1 MLLTRRRLNQDLETF
16 GPHDLKY
23 THPVGV
29 TRRDFIRSATAIS
42 VGALAGVGA
51 YGAVYERHQIE
62 RIARDVAVRGLP
74 PALDGLRIGMITDVH
89 HSAVVPAEDV
99 MRAVGLLKDTAPD
112 LVVLGGDY
120 ISFFDRTFASPV
132 AELLA
137 PLAGAPHGAF
147 AVLGN
152 HDDEREMP
160 AALSARGFNVLKD
173 QRTALTIKGER
184 LDLAGIRFWTRSPG
198 EIAGVLKGTGGT
210 TVLLAHDPR
219 RLQEASALDVQLVL
233 SGHTHGGQVIVPK
246 IGALAGRKF
255 PVLAGYATRENTALF
270 VSRGVGTVYVPVRI
284 NCPPDVAVLTL
295 RPA

>member
-1 MLLTRRRLNQDLETF
+1 MSCA
-16 GPHDLKY
+16 Y
-23 THPVGV
+23 TIYTEPVGV

-51 YGAVYERHQIE
+51 YGAVYERHHIE
-62 RIARDVAVRGLP
+62 RIAREVTVRGLP

-99 MRAVGLLKDTAPD
+99 TRAVMLLKEAAPD
-112 LVVLGGDY
+112 IVVLGGDY
-120 ISFFDRTFASPV
+120 ISFFDRTYCAPV

-137 PLAGAPHGAF
+137 PLANAPLGSF

-160 AALSARGFNVLKD
+160 AALSSRGFAVLKD
-173 QRTALTIKGER
+173 QRTSLTIKGER

-198 EIAGVLKGTGGT
+198 EVASVLKGTGGT
-210 TVLLAHDPR
+210 TLLLAHDPR
-219 RLQEASALDVQLVL
+219 RLVEAASLDVQLVL
-233 SGHTHGGQVIVPK
+233 SGHTHGGQVIVPGV
-246 IGALAGRKF
+246 GAVAGRKF
-255 PVLAGYATRENTALF
+255 PVLAGYAMRENTALF
-270 VSRGVGTVYVPVRI
+270 VSRGVGTVYVPLRI

-295 RPA
+295 RREVHQARS